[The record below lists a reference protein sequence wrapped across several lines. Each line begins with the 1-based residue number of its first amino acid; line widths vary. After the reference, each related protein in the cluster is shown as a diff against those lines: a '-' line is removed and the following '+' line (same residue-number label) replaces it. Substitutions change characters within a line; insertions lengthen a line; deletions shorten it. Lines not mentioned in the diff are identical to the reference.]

1 MGSKEDPSLTH
12 TKGEQNRQERINQV
26 HLSKYWQT
34 YIRNAYTGNILS
46 ITQHPENSD
55 ADTRGAIRAR
65 RTRLQS
71 ALLDKVP
78 EGLIQFNK
86 KLVSLEDLP
95 GAGVRLVFDD
105 QTDTLADLVV
115 GADGIHSVCHAFPP
129 TLITRN

>member
-1 MGSKEDPSLTH
+1 MS
-12 TKGEQNRQERINQV
+12 V
-26 HLSKYWQT
+26 
-34 YIRNAYTGNILS
+34 
-46 ITQHPENSD
+46 TQHPENSD

-86 KLVSLEDLP
+86 KLISLEDLP

-105 QTDTLADLVV
+105 KTDAHADLVV
-115 GADGIHSVCHAFPP
+115 GADGIHSVRCPLSP
-129 TLITRN
+129 ISIIRN